1 MRISKGTIIRTIL
14 VILTIINFGLER
26 FGVDLIPVDES
37 TIAMAVEYA
46 IEIAIL
52 GVGFWKNNSF
62 SSAAIKADKFL
73 RQLQS
78 LESYDEEDDNVY

>member
-37 TIAMAVEYA
+37 WIAMAVEYV
-46 IEIAIL
+46 IEIAVL
-52 GVGFWKNNSF
+52 VVGFWKNNSYTQ
-62 SSAAIKADKFL
+62 SAIRADEFL
-73 RQLQS
+73 QQLRS
-78 LESYDEEDDNVY
+78 GEEYE

>member
-37 TIAMAVEYA
+37 WIAMAVEYV
-46 IEIAIL
+46 IEIAVL
-52 GVGFWKNNSF
+52 VVGFWKNNSYTP
-62 SSAAIKADKFL
+62 SAIRADEFL
-73 RQLQS
+73 QQLRS
-78 LESYDEEDDNVY
+78 GEECE

>member
-37 TIAMAVEYA
+37 WIAMAVEYV
-46 IEIAIL
+46 IEIAVL
-52 GVGFWKNNSF
+52 VVGFWKNNSYTQ
-62 SSAAIKADKFL
+62 SAIRADEFL
-73 RQLQS
+73 QQLRS
-78 LESYDEEDDNVY
+78 GEECE